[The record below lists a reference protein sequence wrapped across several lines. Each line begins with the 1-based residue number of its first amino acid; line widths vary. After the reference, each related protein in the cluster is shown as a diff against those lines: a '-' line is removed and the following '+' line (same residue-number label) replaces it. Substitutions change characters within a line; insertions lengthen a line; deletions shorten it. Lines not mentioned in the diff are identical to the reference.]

1 MIMINS
7 KYKTATHC
15 FLIAIFTLLVSMNS
29 MAQTVSDTTKL
40 GTKNLGNEDINVY
53 KEYTPILNDA
63 YKINITPVGDTSIFN
78 PPILTYSIDP
88 KPINSNYNLSPIK
101 PVKIKDDNIKKLYKG
116 FIKAG
121 YGLENLPM
129 VDLYFN
135 SLRSKEFNAGVRFN
149 HLSSTGGIT
158 DYGNPS
164 NSHDA
169 LNATGIRYFDKLSI
183 NADLGFKRD
192 LVHYY
197 GYKAPDL
204 FSKAETKHILQDVNA
219 AFGIQTKKK
228 NDDAI
233 AFNGGAAFYTFSD
246 NYKSSENNITIK
258 AGAEKTVSKGNAT
271 LDVSYDAGKYN
282 ADALEFTRNILR
294 IMPRVNIK
302 KNLTSLSIGANLV
315 GETEDNIGSFR
326 IYPYLLASYQLIPET
341 FSVYGKVNGDLQR
354 NDLRSF
360 GNQNPYLGKYTFLQ
374 NTNNKIMFEAGT
386 KIKLDH
392 NLILT
397 ASASYSDLSNMPF
410 FYNTVDTV
418 SPGTLRDFPTTFN
431 VKYDKATYIKATG
444 ALEYK
449 FAEKTTAGISIEY
462 NNYKTNKLSK
472 PLYIPAL
479 RAGLHGSYAIAEKI
493 FAKADIFYVG
503 ESNGLEYGIGID
515 TTQSSHL
522 LVTKEI
528 KLKGYVDANLTVDYR
543 YTKLL
548 SVFISLN
555 NVGFTRYFRYYNY
568 PNYRFVGMA
577 GLTYSF

>member
-7 KYKTATHC
+7 IYKISLRSILTA
-15 FLIAIFTLLVSMNS
+15 FVISLGAITTN
-29 MAQTVSDTTKL
+29 AQTVVDSTK
-40 GTKNLGNEDINVY
+40 GGVKNLGNEDINVY
-53 KEYTPILNDA
+53 KEYTPVLNDA
-63 YKINITPVGDTSIFN
+63 FKINITPVGDTSIFN
-78 PPILTYSIDP
+78 PPSLTYAIEP
-88 KPINSNYNLSPIK
+88 KPMNSNYNLSPIK

-135 SLRSKEFNAGVRFN
+135 SLRSKEFNAGIRYN

-164 NSHDA
+164 NNHDA
-169 LNATGIRYFDKLSI
+169 LNATGIRYFDKITL

-204 FSKAETKHILQDVNA
+204 FSKAETKHVLQDVNA

-228 NDDAI
+228 NDDGI

-246 NYKSSENNITIK
+246 NYQSSENNITIK

-282 ADALEFTRNILR
+282 SDTLEFTRNILR

-302 KNLTSLSIGANLV
+302 KNLSSLSVGANLV
-315 GETEDNIGSFR
+315 GETENGIGAFR
-326 IYPYLLASYQLIPET
+326 IYPYLVGAYQLIPET
-341 FSVYGKVNGDLQR
+341 FSVYGKVSGDLQR
-354 NDLRSF
+354 NDLRSL
-360 GNQNPYLGKYTFLQ
+360 GNQNPFFGKSIFLQ
-374 NTNNKIMFEAGT
+374 NTNKKIMFEAGT
-386 KIKLDH
+386 KIKLEH

-397 ASASYSDLSNMPF
+397 ASASYADLSNMPF
-410 FYNTVDTV
+410 FYNNVDTV
-418 SPGTLRDFPTTFN
+418 STGELRSFPTTFN
-431 VKYDKATYIKATG
+431 VVYDKAKYIKASG

-449 FAEKTTAGISIEY
+449 FAEKTAAGISIEY
-462 NNYKTNKLSK
+462 NNYKTDKLSK
-472 PLYIPAL
+472 PLYIPAI

-503 ESNGLEYGIGID
+503 ESNALEYSID
-515 TTQSSHL
+515 STNATRS

-555 NVGFTRYFRYYNY
+555 NIGFNRYFRYYNY
-568 PNYRFVGMA
+568 PNYRFIGMA
-577 GLTYSF
+577 GLSYSF

>member
-1 MIMINS
+1 MTNS
-7 KYKTATHC
+7 AYKIVVSSILVALLISFNATP
-15 FLIAIFTLLVSMNS
+15 VN
-29 MAQTVSDTTKL
+29 AQANPDSTK
-40 GTKNLGNEDINVY
+40 GGVKNLGNEDINVY
-53 KEYTPILNDA
+53 KEYTPVLNDA
-63 YKINITPVGDTSIFN
+63 FKINITPVGDTSIFN
-78 PPILTYSIDP
+78 PPTLTYAIEP
-88 KPINSNYNLSPIK
+88 KPMNSNYNLSPIK

-258 AGAEKTVSKGNAT
+258 AGAEKTVNKGNAT

-282 ADALEFTRNILR
+282 ADTLEFTRNILR

-302 KNLTSLSIGANLV
+302 KNLSALTVGANLI
-315 GETEDNIGSFR
+315 GETENGIGAFR
-326 IYPYLLASYQLIPET
+326 IYPYLVGSYQLIPET
-341 FSVYGKVNGDLQR
+341 FSVYGKVSGDLQR

-360 GNQNPYLGKYTFLQ
+360 GNQNPYFGKYTFLQ

-431 VKYDKATYIKATG
+431 VVYDKVKYIKATG

-449 FAEKTTAGISIEY
+449 FAEKTTAGISVEY
-462 NNYKTNKLSK
+462 NNYKTDKLSK

-503 ESNGLEYGIGID
+503 ESNGLQYSID
-515 TTQSSHL
+515 TTQASRT

-548 SVFISLN
+548 SVFMSLN

-568 PNYRFVGMA
+568 PNYRFIGMA

>member
-7 KYKTATHC
+7 TYKISLRSIFSA
-15 FLIAIFTLLVSMNS
+15 LVISLGAITTN
-29 MAQTVSDTTKL
+29 AQTVVDSTK
-40 GTKNLGNEDINVY
+40 GGVKNLGNEDINVY
-53 KEYTPILNDA
+53 KEYTPVLNDA
-63 YKINITPVGDTSIFN
+63 FKINITPVGDTSIFN
-78 PPILTYSIDP
+78 PPSLTYAIEP
-88 KPINSNYNLSPIK
+88 KPMNSNYNLSPIK

-135 SLRSKEFNAGVRFN
+135 SLRSKEFNAGVRYN

-164 NSHDA
+164 NNHDA
-169 LNATGIRYFDKLSI
+169 LNASGIRYFDKLI
-183 NADLGFKRD
+183 VNADLGFKRD

-228 NDDAI
+228 NDDGI
-233 AFNGGAAFYTFSD
+233 AFNGGGAFYAFSD
-246 NYKSSENNITIK
+246 NYQSSENNITIK

-282 ADALEFTRNILR
+282 ADTLEFKRNILR

-302 KNLTSLSIGANLV
+302 KNLSALTVGANLI
-315 GETEDNIGSFR
+315 GETENGIGAFR
-326 IYPYLLASYQLIPET
+326 IYPYLVGSYQLIPET
-341 FSVYGKVNGDLQR
+341 FSVYGKVSGDLQR

-360 GNQNPYLGKYTFLQ
+360 GNQNPYFGKYTFLQ

-410 FYNTVDTV
+410 FYNNVDTV
-418 SPGTLRDFPTTFN
+418 SPGALRDFPTTFN
-431 VKYDKATYIKATG
+431 VVYDNAKYIKATG

-449 FAEKTTAGISIEY
+449 FAEKTAAGISVEY
-462 NNYKTNKLSK
+462 NNYTTDKLSK

-503 ESNGLEYGIGID
+503 ESNALEYSID
-515 TTQSSHL
+515 TTQSTHT

-568 PNYRFVGMA
+568 PNYRFIGMA
-577 GLTYSF
+577 GLSYSF

>member
-1 MIMINS
+1 MNMIRLN
-7 KYKTATHC
+7 YTAVVNY
-15 FLIAIFTLLVSMNS
+15 FIIAAASILIASSAN
-29 MAQTVSDTTKL
+29 AQTVPDSTKG

-53 KEYTPILNDA
+53 KEYTPVLNDA
-63 YKINITPVGDTSIFN
+63 FKINITPVGDTSIFN
-78 PPILTYSIDP
+78 PPTLTYTIDP
-88 KPINSNYNLSPIK
+88 KPMNSNYNLSPIK

-121 YGLENLPM
+121 YGLQNLPM

-135 SLRSKEFNAGVRFN
+135 SLRSKEFNAGVRYN

-164 NSHDA
+164 NNHDA
-169 LNATGIRYFDKLSI
+169 LNATGIRYFDKLNLTTDI
-183 NADLGFKRD
+183 GFKRD

-204 FSKAETKHILQDVNA
+204 FSKAETKHVLQDVNA
-219 AFGIQTKKK
+219 SLGIQTKKK
-228 NDDAI
+228 TDESI
-233 AFNGGAAFYTFSD
+233 GFNGGVAFYTFSD
-246 NYKSSENNITIK
+246 NLQSSENNFTIK
-258 AGAEKTVSKGNAT
+258 AGAEKTGNKGNAT

-282 ADALEFTRNILR
+282 LDTLDFTRNIFR
-294 IMPRVNIK
+294 IMPRLNIN
-302 KNLTSLSIGANLV
+302 KNLAAFTLGANLV
-315 GETEDNIGSFR
+315 GETENNIGAFR
-326 IYPYLLASYQLIPET
+326 IYPFAVGTYHLIPET
-341 FSVYGKVNGDLQR
+341 FTVYGKVSGDLQR

-360 GNQNPYLGKYTFLQ
+360 ANQNPFFGKYLFLQ
-374 NTNNKIMFEAGT
+374 NTNNKIAFEAGA
-386 KIKLDH
+386 KIKLEH
-392 NLILT
+392 NLLLT

-418 SPGTLRDFPTTFN
+418 SVGKLHDAPTSFNVQYDN
-431 VKYDKATYIKATG
+431 VKYIKAN
-444 ALEYK
+444 AAIEYK
-449 FAEKTTAGISIEY
+449 FEEKTAVGVSVEY
-462 NNYKTNKLSK
+462 NNYQTDKLAK
-472 PLYIPAL
+472 PLYTPAI

-493 FAKADIFYVG
+493 FAKADVFYIG
-503 ESNGLEYGIGID
+503 ESNGLSYDID
-515 TTQSSHL
+515 SSKATHQL
-522 LVTKEI
+522 ITNNI

>member
-1 MIMINS
+1 MIMTNS
-7 KYKTATHC
+7 AYKKIASSILVALLISFNATQ
-15 FLIAIFTLLVSMNS
+15 VN
-29 MAQTVSDTTKL
+29 AQANPDSTK
-40 GTKNLGNEDINVY
+40 GGVKNLGNEDINVY
-53 KEYTPILNDA
+53 KEYTPVLNDA
-63 YKINITPVGDTSIFN
+63 FKINITPVGDTSIFN
-78 PPILTYSIDP
+78 PPTLTYAIEP

-135 SLRSKEFNAGVRFN
+135 SLRSKEFNAGVSFK
-149 HLSSTGGIT
+149 HLSSTGAIT

-169 LNATGIRYFDKLSI
+169 LNVTGIRYFDKLNI

-197 GYKAPDL
+197 GYKAPEL

-228 NDDAI
+228 NNDAI

-258 AGAEKTVSKGNAT
+258 AGAEKTVSKGNAM
-271 LDVSYDAGKYN
+271 LDISYDAGKYN
-282 ADALEFTRNILR
+282 ADTLEFTRNILR

-302 KNLTSLSIGANLV
+302 KNLSTLTVGANLI
-315 GETEDNIGSFR
+315 GETENGIGAFR
-326 IYPYLLASYQLIPET
+326 IYPYLVGSYQLIPET
-341 FSVYGKVNGDLQR
+341 FSVYGKVSGDLQR

-360 GNQNPYLGKYTFLQ
+360 GNQNPFFGKYTFLQ

-431 VKYDKATYIKATG
+431 VVYDKVKYIKATG

-449 FAEKTTAGISIEY
+449 FAEKTTAGISVEY
-462 NNYKTNKLSK
+462 NNYKTDKLSK

-479 RAGLHGSYAIAEKI
+479 RAGIHGSYAIAEKI

-503 ESNGLEYGIGID
+503 ESNGLEYSID
-515 TTQSSHL
+515 TTQASRT

-528 KLKGYVDANLTVDYR
+528 KLKGYIDANLTVDYR

-568 PNYRFVGMA
+568 PNYRFIGMA

>member
-1 MIMINS
+1 MIMIDS
-7 KYKTATHC
+7 KYKTAANY
-15 FLIAIFTLLVSMNS
+15 FLIAIFTLLLSMNS
-29 MAQTVSDTTKL
+29 NAQTVSDTIK
-40 GTKNLGNEDINVY
+40 GGAKNLGNEDINVY

-63 YKINITPVGDTSIFN
+63 YKINITPIGDTSIFN
-78 PPILTYSIDP
+78 PPSLTYSIDP

-101 PVKIKDDNIKKLYKG
+101 PVKIKDDNIKKLYRG

-121 YGLENLPM
+121 YGLQNLPM

-135 SLRSKEFNAGVRFN
+135 SLRSKEFNAGVRYN
-149 HLSSTGGIT
+149 HLSSTGGIS

-164 NSHDA
+164 NNHDA
-169 LNATGIRYFDKLSI
+169 LNATGIRYFDKLI
-183 NADLGFKRD
+183 LNADLGFKRD

-197 GYKAPDL
+197 GYKTPDL
-204 FSKAETKHILQDVNA
+204 FSKAETKHVMQDVNA

-228 NDDAI
+228 TDESI
-233 AFNGGAAFYTFSD
+233 AFNGGVAFYNFSD

-271 LDVSYDAGKYN
+271 LDVSYDIGKYN
-282 ADALEFTRNILR
+282 ADTLEFTRNILR

-302 KNLTSLSIGANLV
+302 KNLTSLCIGANLV

-341 FSVYGKVNGDLQR
+341 FSIYGKVNGDLQR

-360 GNQNPYLGKYTFLQ
+360 ANQNPYFGQYTFLQ
-374 NTNNKIMFEAGT
+374 NTNNKISFEAGT
-386 KIKLDH
+386 KIKLEH

-410 FYNTVDTV
+410 FYNNIDTV
-418 SPGTLRDFPTTFN
+418 RPLPFPTTFN
-431 VKYDKATYIKATG
+431 LIYDNAKYLKATSAI
-444 ALEYK
+444 EYK
-449 FAEKTTAGISIEY
+449 FAEKTTAGVSIEY
-462 NNYKTNKLSK
+462 NNYKTDKLSK
-472 PLYIPAL
+472 PLYIPSL
-479 RAGLHGSYAIAEKI
+479 RAGLHASYAIAEKI
-493 FAKADIFYVG
+493 YAKADLFYVG
-503 ESNGLEYGIGID
+503 ESNGIYFSVD
-515 TTQSSHL
+515 SSTTTHKL
-522 LVTKEI
+522 ITNEI
-528 KLKGYVDANLTVDYR
+528 KLKGYLDANLTVDYR

>member
-1 MIMINS
+1 MINS
-7 KYKTATHC
+7 TYKISFSCILTAL
-15 FLIAIFTLLVSMNS
+15 LISLSALKSN
-29 MAQTVSDTTKL
+29 AQAPTDSTTK
-40 GTKNLGNEDINVY
+40 GGVKNLGNEDINVY
-53 KEYTPILNDA
+53 KEYTPVLNDA
-63 YKINITPVGDTSIFN
+63 FKINITPVGDTSIFN
-78 PPILTYSIDP
+78 PPTLTYAIEP

-135 SLRSKEFNAGVRFN
+135 SLRSKEFNAGVRYN

-158 DYGNPS
+158 DYGNPT

-219 AFGIQTKKK
+219 TFGIQTKKK

-233 AFNGGAAFYTFSD
+233 AFNGGASFYNFSD
-246 NYKSSENNITIK
+246 NFNSSENNITIK

-282 ADALEFTRNILR
+282 ADTLEFKRNILK

-302 KNLTSLSIGANLV
+302 KNLSALTVGANLI
-315 GETEDNIGSFR
+315 GESENGIGAFR
-326 IYPYLLASYQLIPET
+326 IYPFLVGTYQLIPET
-341 FSVYGKVNGDLQR
+341 FSVYGKVSGDLQR
-354 NDLRSF
+354 NDLRGF
-360 GNQNPYLGKYTFLQ
+360 GNQNPFFGENIFLQ

-397 ASASYSDLSNMPF
+397 ASASYSNLSNMPF
-410 FYNTVDTV
+410 FYNNVDTV

-431 VKYDKATYIKATG
+431 VVYDKVKHIKAAG

-449 FAEKTTAGISIEY
+449 FAEKTAAGISLEY
-462 NNYKTNKLSK
+462 NYYQTDKLSK
-472 PLYIPAL
+472 ALYIPAI

-503 ESNGLEYGIGID
+503 ESNALEYSID
-515 TTQSSHL
+515 TTQATRK
-522 LVTKEI
+522 LVTKDI
-528 KLKGYVDANLTVDYR
+528 KLKGFVDANLTVDYR

-555 NVGFTRYFRYYNY
+555 NIGFNRYFRYYNY
-568 PNYRFVGMA
+568 PNYRFIGMA
-577 GLTYSF
+577 GLSYSF

>member
-7 KYKTATHC
+7 TYKISFSCILTAL
-15 FLIAIFTLLVSMNS
+15 LITLSAIKSN
-29 MAQTVSDTTKL
+29 AQTTPDSTTK
-40 GTKNLGNEDINVY
+40 GGVKNLGNEDINVY
-53 KEYTPILNDA
+53 KEYTPVLNDA
-63 YKINITPVGDTSIFN
+63 FKINITPVGDTSIFN
-78 PPILTYSIDP
+78 PPALTYAIEP

-135 SLRSKEFNAGVRFN
+135 SLRSKEFNAGVRYS
-149 HLSSTGGIT
+149 HLSSTGGIV

-197 GYKAPDL
+197 GYQAPDL

-233 AFNGGAAFYTFSD
+233 AFNGGAAFYNFSD
-246 NYKSSENNITIK
+246 NFNSSENNITIK

-282 ADALEFTRNILR
+282 ADTLEFKRNILR

-302 KNLTSLSIGANLV
+302 KNLSALTVGANLI
-315 GETEDNIGSFR
+315 GESENGIGAFR
-326 IYPYLLASYQLIPET
+326 IYPFLVGTYQLIPET
-341 FSVYGKVNGDLQR
+341 FSVYGKVSGDLQR

-360 GNQNPYLGKYTFLQ
+360 GNQNPFFGKNIFLQ

-397 ASASYSDLSNMPF
+397 ASASYSNLSNMAF
-410 FYNTVDTV
+410 FYNNVDTV
-418 SPGTLRDFPTTFN
+418 SLGALRDFPTTFN
-431 VKYDKATYIKATG
+431 VVYDKAKHIKATG

-462 NNYKTNKLSK
+462 NNYKTDKLSNA
-472 PLYIPAL
+472 LYIPAL

-503 ESNGLEYGIGID
+503 ESNALEYSID
-515 TTQSSHL
+515 TTQATRK
-522 LVTKEI
+522 LVTKDI
-528 KLKGYVDANLTVDYR
+528 KLKGFVDANLTVDYR

-555 NVGFTRYFRYYNY
+555 NIGFNRYFRYYNY
-568 PNYRFVGMA
+568 PNYRFIGMA
-577 GLTYSF
+577 GLSYSF

>member
-1 MIMINS
+1 MTNS
-7 KYKTATHC
+7 AYKIVVSSILVALLISFNATP
-15 FLIAIFTLLVSMNS
+15 VN
-29 MAQTVSDTTKL
+29 AQANPDSTK
-40 GTKNLGNEDINVY
+40 GGVKNLGNEDINVY
-53 KEYTPILNDA
+53 KEYTPVLNDA
-63 YKINITPVGDTSIFN
+63 FKINITPVGDTSIFN
-78 PPILTYSIDP
+78 PPTLTYAIEP
-88 KPINSNYNLSPIK
+88 KPMNSNYNLSPIK

-258 AGAEKTVSKGNAT
+258 AGAEKTVNKGNAT

-282 ADALEFTRNILR
+282 ADTLEFTRNILR

-302 KNLTSLSIGANLV
+302 KNLSALTVGANLI
-315 GETEDNIGSFR
+315 GETENGIGAFR
-326 IYPYLLASYQLIPET
+326 IYPYLVGSYQLIPET
-341 FSVYGKVNGDLQR
+341 FSVYGKVSGDLQR

-360 GNQNPYLGKYTFLQ
+360 GNQNPYFGKYTFLQ

-431 VKYDKATYIKATG
+431 VVYDKVKYIKATG

-449 FAEKTTAGISIEY
+449 FAEKTTAGISVEY
-462 NNYKTNKLSK
+462 NNYKTDKLSK

-503 ESNGLEYGIGID
+503 ESNGLEYSID
-515 TTQSSHL
+515 TTQASRT

-548 SVFISLN
+548 SVFMSLN

-568 PNYRFVGMA
+568 PNYRFIGMA

>member
-1 MIMINS
+1 MNMIKS
-7 KYKTATHC
+7 AYKIISSSAIIA
-15 FLIAIFTLLVSMNS
+15 LIISLVAFDAN
-29 MAQTVSDTTKL
+29 AQTTPDSTK
-40 GTKNLGNEDINVY
+40 GGVKNLGNEDINVY

-63 YKINITPVGDTSIFN
+63 FKINITPVGDTSIFN
-78 PPILTYSIDP
+78 PPALTYAIEP
-88 KPINSNYNLSPIK
+88 KPMNSNYNLSPIK

-135 SLRSKEFNAGVRFN
+135 SLRSKEFNAGVGFK

-204 FSKAETKHILQDVNA
+204 FSKAETKHILQDINA

-271 LDVSYDAGKYN
+271 LDFSYDAGKYN
-282 ADALEFTRNILR
+282 ADTLEFKRNILR

-302 KNLTSLSIGANLV
+302 KNLSALTVGANLI
-315 GETEDNIGSFR
+315 GETENGIGAFR
-326 IYPYLLASYQLIPET
+326 IYPYLVGSYQLIPET
-341 FSVYGKVNGDLQR
+341 FSVYGKVSGDLQR

-360 GNQNPYLGKYTFLQ
+360 GNQNPFFGKYTFLQ

-397 ASASYSDLSNMPF
+397 ASASYADLSNMPF

-431 VKYDKATYIKATG
+431 IVYDKAKYIKATG

-449 FAEKTTAGISIEY
+449 FAEKTAAGISIEY
-462 NNYKTNKLSK
+462 NNYKTDKLSK

-493 FAKADIFYVG
+493 FAKADVFYVG
-503 ESNGLEYGIGID
+503 ESNALEYGID
-515 TTQSSHL
+515 TTQATRT

-568 PNYRFVGMA
+568 PNYRFIGMA

>member
-1 MIMINS
+1 MIMTNSAYKIVVSSIIVALLISFNATPIN
-7 KYKTATHC
+7 
-15 FLIAIFTLLVSMNS
+15 
-29 MAQTVSDTTKL
+29 AQANPDSTK
-40 GTKNLGNEDINVY
+40 GGVKNLGNEDINVY
-53 KEYTPILNDA
+53 KEYTPVLNDA
-63 YKINITPVGDTSIFN
+63 FKINITPVGDTSIFN
-78 PPILTYSIDP
+78 PPSLTYAIEP
-88 KPINSNYNLSPIK
+88 KPMNSNYNLSPIK

-135 SLRSKEFNAGVRFN
+135 SLRSKEFNAGVSFK

-197 GYKAPDL
+197 GYKAPEL

-258 AGAEKTVSKGNAT
+258 AGAEKTVSKRNAT
-271 LDVSYDAGKYN
+271 LDISYDAGKYN
-282 ADALEFTRNILR
+282 ADTLEFTRNILR

-302 KNLTSLSIGANLV
+302 KNLSALTVGANLI
-315 GETEDNIGSFR
+315 GETENGIGAFR
-326 IYPYLLASYQLIPET
+326 IYPYLVGSYQLIPET
-341 FSVYGKVNGDLQR
+341 FSVYGKVSGDLQR
-354 NDLRSF
+354 NDLRGF
-360 GNQNPYLGKYTFLQ
+360 GNQNPFFGKNIFLQ

-410 FYNTVDTV
+410 FYNNVDTV

-431 VKYDKATYIKATG
+431 VVYDKVKYIKATG

-449 FAEKTTAGISIEY
+449 FAEKTTAGISVEY
-462 NNYKTNKLSK
+462 NNYKTDKLSK

-503 ESNGLEYGIGID
+503 ESNGLEYSID
-515 TTQSSHL
+515 TTQASHS

-568 PNYRFVGMA
+568 PNYRFIGMA

>member
-1 MIMINS
+1 MTNS
-7 KYKTATHC
+7 AYKKIVSSILVALLISFNATQ
-15 FLIAIFTLLVSMNS
+15 VN
-29 MAQTVSDTTKL
+29 AQANPDSTK
-40 GTKNLGNEDINVY
+40 GGVKNLGNEDINVY
-53 KEYTPILNDA
+53 KEYTPVLNDA
-63 YKINITPVGDTSIFN
+63 FKINITPVGDTSIFN
-78 PPILTYSIDP
+78 PPTLTYAIEP
-88 KPINSNYNLSPIK
+88 KPMNSNYNLSPIK

-135 SLRSKEFNAGVRFN
+135 SLRSKEFNAGVSFK
-149 HLSSTGGIT
+149 HLSSTGAIT

-183 NADLGFKRD
+183 NADIGFKRD

-246 NYKSSENNITIK
+246 NYKSSENNITFK

-271 LDVSYDAGKYN
+271 LDFSYDAGKYN
-282 ADALEFTRNILR
+282 SDTLEFKRNILR

-302 KNLTSLSIGANLV
+302 KNLSALTVGANLI
-315 GETEDNIGSFR
+315 GETENGIGAFR
-326 IYPYLLASYQLIPET
+326 IYPYLVGSYQLIPET
-341 FSVYGKVNGDLQR
+341 FSVYGKVTGDLQR

-360 GNQNPYLGKYTFLQ
+360 GNQNPFFGKYTFLQ

-410 FYNTVDTV
+410 FFNKVDTV

-431 VKYDKATYIKATG
+431 IVYDKVKYIKATG

-449 FAEKTTAGISIEY
+449 FAEKTTAGISVEY
-462 NNYKTNKLSK
+462 NNYKTDKLSK

-479 RAGLHGSYAIAEKI
+479 RAGIHGSYAIAEKI

-503 ESNGLEYGIGID
+503 ESNGLEYSID
-515 TTQSSHL
+515 TTQASRT

-528 KLKGYVDANLTVDYR
+528 KLKGYIDANLTVDYR

-568 PNYRFVGMA
+568 PNYRFIGMA

>member
-1 MIMINS
+1 MTNS
-7 KYKTATHC
+7 AYKKIVSSILVALLISFNATQ
-15 FLIAIFTLLVSMNS
+15 VN
-29 MAQTVSDTTKL
+29 AQANPDSTK
-40 GTKNLGNEDINVY
+40 GGVKNLGNEDINVY
-53 KEYTPILNDA
+53 KEYTPVLNDA
-63 YKINITPVGDTSIFN
+63 FKINITPVGDTSIFN
-78 PPILTYSIDP
+78 PPTLTYAIEP
-88 KPINSNYNLSPIK
+88 KPMNSNYNLSPIK

-129 VDLYFN
+129 IDLYFN
-135 SLRSKEFNAGVRFN
+135 SLRSKEFNAGVSFK
-149 HLSSTGGIT
+149 HLSSTGAIT

-246 NYKSSENNITIK
+246 NYKSSENNITFK

-271 LDVSYDAGKYN
+271 LDFSYDAGKYN
-282 ADALEFTRNILR
+282 SDTLEFKRNILR

-302 KNLTSLSIGANLV
+302 KNLSALTVGANLI
-315 GETEDNIGSFR
+315 GETENGIGAFR
-326 IYPYLLASYQLIPET
+326 IYPYLVGSYQLIPET
-341 FSVYGKVNGDLQR
+341 FSVYGKVSGDLQR

-360 GNQNPYLGKYTFLQ
+360 GNQNPFFGKYTFLQ

-410 FYNTVDTV
+410 FFNNVDTV

-431 VKYDKATYIKATG
+431 VVYDKVKYIKATG

-449 FAEKTTAGISIEY
+449 FAEKTTAGISVEY
-462 NNYKTNKLSK
+462 NNYKTDKLSK

-479 RAGLHGSYAIAEKI
+479 RAGIHGSYAIAEKI

-503 ESNGLEYGIGID
+503 ESNGLEYSID
-515 TTQSSHL
+515 TTQASRT
-522 LVTKEI
+522 LVTNEI
-528 KLKGYVDANLTVDYR
+528 KLKGYIDANLTVDYR

-568 PNYRFVGMA
+568 PNYRFIGMA

>member
-1 MIMINS
+1 MTNS
-7 KYKTATHC
+7 AYKKIASSILVALLISFNATQ
-15 FLIAIFTLLVSMNS
+15 VN
-29 MAQTVSDTTKL
+29 AQANPDSTK
-40 GTKNLGNEDINVY
+40 GGVKNLGNEDINVY
-53 KEYTPILNDA
+53 KEYTPVLNDA
-63 YKINITPVGDTSIFN
+63 FKINITPVGDTSIFN
-78 PPILTYSIDP
+78 PPTLTYAIEP

-135 SLRSKEFNAGVRFN
+135 SLRSKEFNAGVSFK
-149 HLSSTGGIT
+149 HLSSTGAIT

-169 LNATGIRYFDKLSI
+169 LNVTGIRYFDKLNI

-197 GYKAPDL
+197 GYKAPEL

-246 NYKSSENNITIK
+246 NYKSSENNVTFK

-271 LDVSYDAGKYN
+271 LDFSYDAGKYN
-282 ADALEFTRNILR
+282 SDTLEFKRNILR

-302 KNLTSLSIGANLV
+302 KNLSALTVGANLI
-315 GETEDNIGSFR
+315 GETENGIGAFR
-326 IYPYLLASYQLIPET
+326 IYPYLVGSYQLIPET
-341 FSVYGKVNGDLQR
+341 FSVYGKVSGDLQR

-360 GNQNPYLGKYTFLQ
+360 GNQNPFFGKYTFLQ

-431 VKYDKATYIKATG
+431 VVYDKVKYIKATG

-449 FAEKTTAGISIEY
+449 FAEKTTAGISVEY
-462 NNYKTNKLSK
+462 NNYKTDKLSK

-479 RAGLHGSYAIAEKI
+479 RAGIHGSYAIAEKI

-503 ESNGLEYGIGID
+503 ESNGLEYSID
-515 TTQSSHL
+515 TTQASRT

-528 KLKGYVDANLTVDYR
+528 KLKGYIDANLTVDYR

-568 PNYRFVGMA
+568 PNYRFIGMA

>member
-1 MIMINS
+1 MTNS
-7 KYKTATHC
+7 AYKKIVSSILVAL
-15 FLIAIFTLLVSMNS
+15 LISFNTTLVN
-29 MAQTVSDTTKL
+29 AQTNPDSTK
-40 GTKNLGNEDINVY
+40 GGVKNLGNEDINVY
-53 KEYTPILNDA
+53 KEYTPVLNDA
-63 YKINITPVGDTSIFN
+63 FKINITPVGDTSIFN
-78 PPILTYSIDP
+78 PPTLTYAIEP
-88 KPINSNYNLSPIK
+88 KPMNSNYNLSPIK

-135 SLRSKEFNAGVRFN
+135 SLRSKEFNAGVSFK
-149 HLSSTGGIT
+149 HLSSTGAIT

-246 NYKSSENNITIK
+246 NYKSSENNITFK

-271 LDVSYDAGKYN
+271 LDFSYDAGKYN
-282 ADALEFTRNILR
+282 SDTLEFKRNILR

-302 KNLTSLSIGANLV
+302 KNLSALTVGANLI
-315 GETEDNIGSFR
+315 GETENGIGAFR
-326 IYPYLLASYQLIPET
+326 IYPYLVGSYQLIPET
-341 FSVYGKVNGDLQR
+341 FSVYGKVSGDLQR

-360 GNQNPYLGKYTFLQ
+360 GNQNPFFGKYTFLQ

-410 FYNTVDTV
+410 FFNNIDTV

-431 VKYDKATYIKATG
+431 VVYDKVKYIKATG

-449 FAEKTTAGISIEY
+449 FAEKTTAGISVEY
-462 NNYKTNKLSK
+462 NNYKTDKLSK

-479 RAGLHGSYAIAEKI
+479 RAGIHGSYAIAEKI

-503 ESNGLEYGIGID
+503 ESNGLEYSID
-515 TTQSSHL
+515 TTQASRTL
-522 LVTKEI
+522 ITNEI
-528 KLKGYVDANLTVDYR
+528 KLKGYIDANLTVDYR

-568 PNYRFVGMA
+568 PNYRFIGMA

>member
-1 MIMINS
+1 MTK
-7 KYKTATHC
+7 KYTAIANC
-15 FLIAIFTLLVSMNS
+15 FLFAVATLFFSTKS
-29 MAQTVSDTTKL
+29 HAQTAADSTKG

-53 KEYTPILNDA
+53 KEYTPVLNDA
-63 YKINITPVGDTSIFN
+63 FKININPVGDTSIFN
-78 PPILTYSIDP
+78 PPALTYTIDP
-88 KPINSNYNLSPIK
+88 KPMNSNYNLSPIK
-101 PVKIKDDNIKKLYKG
+101 PVKIKDDNIKKLYRG

-121 YGLENLPM
+121 YGLQNLPM

-135 SLRSKEFNAGVRFN
+135 SLRSKEFNAGVRYN

-164 NSHDA
+164 NNHDA
-169 LNATGIRYFDKLSI
+169 LNATGIRYFDKLI
-183 NADLGFKRD
+183 LNADLGFKRD

-197 GYKAPDL
+197 GYKTPDL
-204 FSKAETKHILQDVNA
+204 FSKAETKHVLQDANA
-219 AFGIQTKKK
+219 SFGIQTKKK
-228 NDDAI
+228 TDESI
-233 AFNGGAAFYTFSD
+233 AFNGGVTFYNFSD
-246 NYKSSENNITIK
+246 NFKSSENNITLK

-271 LDVSYDAGKYN
+271 LDVSYDMGKYN
-282 ADALEFTRNILR
+282 ADTLSFTRNILR

-302 KNLTSLSIGANLV
+302 KNLTTLNIGANLV

-341 FSVYGKVNGDLQR
+341 FTVYGKINGDLQR

-360 GNQNPYLGKYTFLQ
+360 ANQNPYFGQYTFLQ
-374 NTNNKIMFEAGT
+374 NTNNKLSFEAGT
-386 KIKLDH
+386 KIKLEH

-410 FYNTVDTV
+410 FYNNIDTIR
-418 SPGTLRDFPTTFN
+418 PLPFPTTFN
-431 VKYDKATYIKATG
+431 VIYDNAKYIKAMS
-444 ALEYK
+444 AIEYK
-449 FAEKTTAGISIEY
+449 FAEKTTAGVSIEY
-462 NNYKTNKLSK
+462 NNYKTDKLAK

-479 RAGLHGSYAIAEKI
+479 RAGFHASYAIAEKI
-493 FAKADIFYVG
+493 YAKADVFYVG
-503 ESNGLEYGIGID
+503 ESNGINFSVD
-515 TTQSSHL
+515 SSQATHK
-522 LVTKEI
+522 LVTNEI

-548 SVFISLN
+548 SVFLSLN

>member
-1 MIMINS
+1 MIMIDS
-7 KYKTATHC
+7 TYKISLRSILTA
-15 FLIAIFTLLVSMNS
+15 FVISLGAITTN
-29 MAQTVSDTTKL
+29 AQTVVDSTK
-40 GTKNLGNEDINVY
+40 GGVKNLGNEDINVY
-53 KEYTPILNDA
+53 KEYTPVLNDA
-63 YKINITPVGDTSIFN
+63 FKINITPVGDTSIFN
-78 PPILTYSIDP
+78 PPSLTYAIEP
-88 KPINSNYNLSPIK
+88 KPMNSNYNLSPIK

-135 SLRSKEFNAGVRFN
+135 SLRSKEFNAGIRYN

-164 NSHDA
+164 NNHDA
-169 LNATGIRYFDKLSI
+169 LNATGIRYFDKITL

-204 FSKAETKHILQDVNA
+204 FSKAETKHVLQDVNA

-228 NDDAI
+228 NDDGI

-246 NYKSSENNITIK
+246 NYQSSENNITIK

-282 ADALEFTRNILR
+282 SDTLEFTRNILR

-302 KNLTSLSIGANLV
+302 KNLSSLSVGANLV
-315 GETEDNIGSFR
+315 GETENGIGAFR
-326 IYPYLLASYQLIPET
+326 IYPYLVGSYQLIPET
-341 FSVYGKVNGDLQR
+341 FSVYGKVSGDLQR
-354 NDLRSF
+354 NDLRSL
-360 GNQNPYLGKYTFLQ
+360 GNQNPFFGKSIFLQ

-386 KIKLDH
+386 KIKLEH

-397 ASASYSDLSNMPF
+397 ASASYADLSNMPF
-410 FYNTVDTV
+410 FYNNVDTV
-418 SPGTLRDFPTTFN
+418 STGELRSFPTTFN
-431 VKYDKATYIKATG
+431 VVYDKAKYIKASG

-449 FAEKTTAGISIEY
+449 FAEKTAAGISIEY
-462 NNYKTNKLSK
+462 NNYKTDKLSK

-503 ESNGLEYGIGID
+503 ESNALEYSID
-515 TTQSSHL
+515 STNATRS

-555 NVGFTRYFRYYNY
+555 NVGFNRYFRYYNY
-568 PNYRFVGMA
+568 PNYRFIGMA
-577 GLTYSF
+577 GLSYSF

>member
-7 KYKTATHC
+7 TYKTSFSCILTA
-15 FLIAIFTLLVSMNS
+15 LIITLGLTKSK
-29 MAQTVSDTTKL
+29 AQTTPDSTKS
-40 GTKNLGNEDINVY
+40 GVKNLGNEDINVY
-53 KEYTPILNDA
+53 KEYTPVLNDA
-63 YKINITPVGDTSIFN
+63 FKINITPVGDTSIFN
-78 PPILTYSIDP
+78 PPTLTYAIEP
-88 KPINSNYNLSPIK
+88 KPMNSNYNLSPIK

-135 SLRSKEFNAGVRFN
+135 SLRSKEFNAGVRYN
-149 HLSSTGGIT
+149 HLSSTGGII

-169 LNATGIRYFDKLSI
+169 LNATGIRYFDKLTL

-192 LVHYY
+192 VVRFY

-204 FSKAETKHILQDVNA
+204 FSKAETKHVLQDVNG

-233 AFNGGAAFYTFSD
+233 AFNGGVAFYTFSD
-246 NYKSSENNITIK
+246 NFQSSENNITIK
-258 AGAEKTVSKGNAT
+258 AGAEKTISKGNAT
-271 LDVSYDAGKYN
+271 LDISYDAGKYN
-282 ADALEFTRNILR
+282 SDTLEFKRNILR

-302 KNLTSLSIGANLV
+302 KNLASLSVGANLI
-315 GETEDNIGSFR
+315 GESENGINAFR
-326 IYPYLLASYQLIPET
+326 IYPYLVGSYQLIPES
-341 FSVYGKVNGDLQR
+341 FSVYGKVSGDLQR

-360 GNQNPYLGKYTFLQ
+360 GNQNPFFGKYTFLQ
-374 NTNNKIMFEAGT
+374 NTNNKIMLEAGT

-410 FYNTVDTV
+410 FYNNVDTV
-418 SPGTLRDFPTTFN
+418 SPGALRDFPTTFN
-431 VKYDKATYIKATG
+431 VFYDKAKHIKATG

-449 FAEKTTAGISIEY
+449 FAEKTAAGISIEY
-462 NNYKTNKLSK
+462 NNYKTDKLSN

-479 RAGLHGSYAIAEKI
+479 RTGIHGSYAIAEKI

-503 ESNGLEYGIGID
+503 ESNALEYSID
-515 TTQSSHL
+515 TTQATRK

-555 NVGFTRYFRYYNY
+555 NIGFNRYFRYYNY
-568 PNYRFVGMA
+568 PNYRFIGMA
-577 GLTYSF
+577 GLSYSF

>member
-7 KYKTATHC
+7 KYKTAIHC

-29 MAQTVSDTTKL
+29 NAQTVSDTTKG

-101 PVKIKDDNIKKLYKG
+101 PVKIKDDNIKKLYRG

-121 YGLENLPM
+121 YGLQNLPM
-129 VDLYFN
+129 VDLYLN
-135 SLRSKEFNAGVRFN
+135 SLRSKEFNAGIRFK
-149 HLSSTGGIT
+149 HLSSTGGIS

-164 NSHDA
+164 NNHDE
-169 LNATGIRYFDKLSI
+169 LNATGIRYFDKLI
-183 NADLGFKRD
+183 LNADIGFKRD

-197 GYKAPDL
+197 GYKKPDL
-204 FSKAETKHILQDVNA
+204 FSKAETKHVMQDVNGT
-219 AFGIQTKKK
+219 FGIQTKKK
-228 NDDAI
+228 NDESI
-233 AFNGGAAFYTFSD
+233 AFNGGVAFYNFSD

-271 LDVSYDAGKYN
+271 LDVSYDMGKYN
-282 ADALEFTRNILR
+282 ADNLELTRNILR

-360 GNQNPYLGKYTFLQ
+360 ANQNPYFGQYTRLQ
-374 NTNNKIMFEAGT
+374 NTNNKISFEAGT
-386 KIKLDH
+386 KIKLEH

-410 FYNTVDTV
+410 FYNNIDTV
-418 SPGTLRDFPTTFN
+418 RPLPFPTTFN
-431 VKYDKATYIKATG
+431 VFYDNAKYLKAVSAI
-444 ALEYK
+444 EYK
-449 FAEKTTAGISIEY
+449 FAEKTTVGASIEY
-462 NNYKTNKLSK
+462 NNYKTDKLSK
-472 PLYIPAL
+472 PLYIPSL
-479 RAGLHGSYAIAEKI
+479 RAGLHASYAIAEKI
-493 FAKADIFYVG
+493 YAKADLFYVG
-503 ESNGLEYGIGID
+503 ESNGIYFSVD
-515 TTQSSHL
+515 SSTTTHKL
-522 LVTKEI
+522 ITNEI
-528 KLKGYVDANLTVDYR
+528 KLKGYLDANLTVDYR

-577 GLTYSF
+577 GLTYSFY